1 MDMPKNENECNEIII
16 DITNVK
22 EPAQWRPE
30 CCIYKV
36 PKRLREVKKE
46 AYAPKLIS
54 IGPVHRHN
62 KELNLE
68 EMEMLKLKYFKEF
81 FDRTSKVQKDFANI
95 VEENKGK
102 IRHCYEAS
110 IKMPDDKA
118 FKEMILLDSIFII
131 ELFLRTATREEDE
144 KDYILSK
151 PWLEDGIK
159 QDLILLENQLPFF
172 IFDELYRHFARS
184 TIGITKCFLT
194 LAWNYFFPDDKKIT
208 IEKERM
214 RTCLVVPR
222 FVVDYKTE
230 DLFRNLMALEQCHYP
245 SHAYICNYIL
255 LLDFLINT
263 KEDVELLVEKK
274 ILVNWLGSNEAVA
287 TMVNKLGQEIVEKNS
302 CYHEIATKLNGHYDN
317 CWNHNMASLKDSIFP

>member
-1 MDMPKNENECNEIII
+1 MATGAIDKEFII

-22 EPAQWRPE
+22 EPTQWHLE

-36 PKRLREVKKE
+36 PKRLRAVKEK
-46 AYAPKLIS
+46 AYTPKLIS

-62 KELNLE
+62 EELNLE
-68 EMEMLKLKYFKEF
+68 DMEMLKLKYFKEF
-81 FDRTSKVQKDFANI
+81 FDRTSKVQKDFADI

-102 IRHCYEAS
+102 IRHCYEAG

-172 IFDELYRHFARS
+172 ILDELYRHFARS
-184 TIGITKCFLT
+184 TTGITKCFLT
-194 LAWNYFFPDDKKIT
+194 LAWNYFFPDHKKIT
-208 IEKERM
+208 IDQKEVKHFTDLQRYFY
-214 RTCLVVPR
+214 CPPNL
-222 FVVDYKTE
+222 KTG
-230 DLFRNLMALEQCHYP
+230 
-245 SHAYICNYIL
+245 
-255 LLDFLINT
+255 
-263 KEDVELLVEKK
+263 K
-274 ILVNWLGSNEAVA
+274 IIEHLYS
-287 TMVNKLGQEIVEKNS
+287 
-302 CYHEIATKLNGHYDN
+302 ATKLNEAGLKFQKWEEKKLEHTCYSAKREEEEEHKCLLDLKIKKRCPCFN
-317 CWNHNMASLKDSIFP
+317 CSWILHCLPCLKFFRA